1 MTFYV
6 TYLRDV
12 IGNNYLGLD
21 IPITIIQPYLNEL
34 RDILGED
41 DYTKFTE
48 NQIKRDGG
56 HYHIT
61 VINVADYNRLSKHMG
76 VDKFVNSLDPILK
89 YPIDDLKLLGV
100 GRAQKNENT
109 AFFIVC
115 DSAKLEAIRTRFE
128 LGEQDFHITLGFNFK
143 DVFGI
148 RKNELFKKEGK
159 FIQLLRTEFYKNGNW
174 NFIKNISNYELD
186 PKAEV
191 IPVKLTDT
199 YLKVKCEGYY
209 LDIGYQEEGESLR
222 IYTKYS
228 VDEDLPRLSETEIS
242 RILKTK

>member
-1 MTFYV
+1 MTFYI
-6 TYLRDV
+6 THLKDV
-12 IGNNYLGLD
+12 LGNNYLGLD
-21 IPITIIQPYLNEL
+21 IPVSVVQPHLNEL

-41 DYTKFTE
+41 DYVKFTE

-76 VDKFVNSLDPILK
+76 IDKFVNSLDPILK

-115 DSAKLEAIRTRFE
+115 DSAKLESIRTRYE
-128 LGEQDFHITLGFNFK
+128 LQKQDFHVTLGFNFR
-143 DVFGI
+143 DVFGVT
-148 RKNELFKKEGK
+148 KNELFKKEGK
-159 FIQLLRTEFYKNGNW
+159 FIQLLRTEFYKKENW
-174 NFIKNISNYELD
+174 NFIKEISNYDLD
-186 PKAEV
+186 PKAEI

-209 LDIGYQEEGESLR
+209 LDIGYQEDGDCLR

>member
-1 MTFYV
+1 MIFYI
-6 TYLRDV
+6 THLKDL

-21 IPITIIQPYLNEL
+21 IPVSVVQPYLNEL
-34 RDILGED
+34 RDILGEE

-61 VINVADYNRLSKHMG
+61 VINVADYNRLSKNMG
-76 VDKFVNSLDPILK
+76 IDKFINSLDPILK

-143 DVFGI
+143 DVFGVS
-148 RKNELFKKEGK
+148 KKELFKKEGK
-159 FIQLLRTEFYKNGNW
+159 FIQLLRTEFYKNENW

-186 PKAEV
+186 PKAEI

>member
-41 DYTKFTE
+41 DYVKFTE
-48 NQIKRDGG
+48 IQIKRDGG

-76 VDKFVNSLDPILK
+76 IDKFVNSLDPILK

-115 DSAKLEAIRTRFE
+115 DSAKLEAIRNRFE
-128 LGEQDFHITLGFNFK
+128 LEKHDFHITLGFNWK

-159 FIQLLRTEFYKNGNW
+159 FIQLLRTEFYKNENW
-174 NFIKNISNYELD
+174 NFIKNISNYDLD

>member
-61 VINVADYNRLSKHMG
+61 VINVIDFNKLSNNI
-76 VDKFVNSLDPILK
+76 DKFVNSLDPILK

-143 DVFGI
+143 DVFGVS
-148 RKNELFKKEGK
+148 KKELFKKEGK
-159 FIQLLRTEFYKNGNW
+159 FIQLLRTEFYKNENW
-174 NFIKNISNYELD
+174 NFIKNISNYDLD

-228 VDEDLPRLSETEIS
+228 VDEDLPRLPQTEINK
-242 RILKTK
+242 ILNMK

>member
-1 MTFYV
+1 MIFYI
-6 TYLRDV
+6 THLKDV
-12 IGNNYLGLD
+12 LGNNYLGLD
-21 IPITIIQPYLNEL
+21 IPVSVVQPHLNEL

-41 DYTKFTE
+41 DYVKFTE

-76 VDKFVNSLDPILK
+76 IDKFVNSLDPILK

-115 DSAKLEAIRTRFE
+115 DSAKLEAIRNRYE
-128 LGEQDFHITLGFNFK
+128 LQKQDFHVTLGFNFR
-143 DVFGI
+143 DVFGV

-159 FIQLLRTEFYKNGNW
+159 FIQLLRTEFYKKENW
-174 NFIKNISNYELD
+174 NFIKEISNYELD
-186 PKAEV
+186 PKAEI

-209 LDIGYQEEGESLR
+209 LDIGYQEDGDCLR

-228 VDEDLPRLSETEIS
+228 IDEDLPRLSETEIS

>member
-1 MTFYV
+1 MIFYI
-6 TYLRDV
+6 THLKDV

-143 DVFGI
+143 DVFGVS
-148 RKNELFKKEGK
+148 KKELFKKEGK
-159 FIQLLRTEFYKNGNW
+159 FIQLLRTEFYKNENW

-186 PKAEV
+186 PKAEI
-191 IPVKLTDT
+191 IPIKLTDT

-228 VDEDLPRLSETEIS
+228 VDEDLPRLPQTEINK
-242 RILKTK
+242 ILNMK

>member
-1 MTFYV
+1 MIFYI
-6 TYLRDV
+6 THLKDV

-61 VINVADYNRLSKHMG
+61 VINVDDYNRLSKHMG

-143 DVFGI
+143 DVFGVS
-148 RKNELFKKEGK
+148 KKELFKKEGK
-159 FIQLLRTEFYKNGNW
+159 FIQLLRTEFYKNENW

-228 VDEDLPRLSETEIS
+228 VDEDLPRLPQTEINK
-242 RILKTK
+242 ILNMK

>member
-21 IPITIIQPYLNEL
+21 IPVSVVQPYLNEL

-61 VINVADYNRLSKHMG
+61 VINVADYNRLSKNMG
-76 VDKFVNSLDPILK
+76 IDKFINSLDPILK

-115 DSAKLEAIRTRFE
+115 DSAKLEAIRNRFE
-128 LGEQDFHITLGFNFK
+128 LEKHDFHITLGFNWK

-159 FIQLLRTEFYKNGNW
+159 FIQLLRTEFYKN
-174 NFIKNISNYELD
+174 
-186 PKAEV
+186 
-191 IPVKLTDT
+191 
-199 YLKVKCEGYY
+199 
-209 LDIGYQEEGESLR
+209 
-222 IYTKYS
+222 
-228 VDEDLPRLSETEIS
+228 
-242 RILKTK
+242 

>member
-6 TYLRDV
+6 THLRDV

-21 IPITIIQPYLNEL
+21 IPVSVVQPHLNEL

-41 DYTKFTE
+41 DYDKFTE

-76 VDKFVNSLDPILK
+76 IDKFVNSLDPILK

-115 DSAKLEAIRTRFE
+115 DSAKLEAIRNRYD
-128 LGEQDFHITLGFNFK
+128 LQKQDFHVTLGFNFR
-143 DVFGI
+143 DVFGVP
-148 RKNELFKKEGK
+148 KNELFKKEGK
-159 FIQLLRTEFYKNGNW
+159 FIQLLRTEFYKKENW
-174 NFIKNISNYELD
+174 NFIKNISNYDLD
-186 PKAEV
+186 PKAEI

-209 LDIGYQEEGESLR
+209 LDIGYQEDGDCLR

-228 VDEDLPRLSETEIS
+228 IDEDLPRLSENEIS

>member
-1 MTFYV
+1 MVYYV
-6 TYLRDV
+6 NYLKDV
-12 IGNNYLGLD
+12 LGNNYLGLD
-21 IPITIIQPYLNEL
+21 IPKHVVEPFLNEL

-48 NQIKRDGG
+48 NQIRRDGG

-61 VINVADYNRLSKHMG
+61 VINVAHYNHLSKNMG
-76 VDKFVNSLDPILK
+76 IDKFVNSLDPILK

-128 LGEQDFHITLGFNFK
+128 LGEQDFHVTLGFNFK
-143 DVFGI
+143 DVFGVS
-148 RKNELFKKEGK
+148 KKELFKKEGK
-159 FIQLLRTEFYKNGNW
+159 FIQLLRTEFYKNENW

-186 PKAEV
+186 PKAEI
-191 IPVKLTDT
+191 IPIKLTDT

-228 VDEDLPRLSETEIS
+228 VDEDLPRLPQTEINK
-242 RILKTK
+242 ILNIK

>member
-61 VINVADYNRLSKHMG
+61 VINVDDYNRLSKHMG

-115 DSAKLEAIRTRFE
+115 DSAKLEAIRNRFE
-128 LGEQDFHITLGFNFK
+128 LEKHDFHITLGFNWK

-159 FIQLLRTEFYKNGNW
+159 FIQLLRTEFYKNENW
-174 NFIKNISNYELD
+174 NFIKNISNYDLD
-186 PKAEV
+186 PKAEI

-199 YLKVKCEGYY
+199 YLKVKCDGFY

-222 IYTKYS
+222 IYTNYS
-228 VDEDLPRLSETEIS
+228 IDEDLPRLSETEIA
-242 RILKTK
+242 RIINKK

>member
-1 MTFYV
+1 MTFYI
-6 TYLRDV
+6 THLKD
-12 IGNNYLGLD
+12 ILGNNYLGLD
-21 IPITIIQPYLNEL
+21 IPVSVVQPHLNEL

-61 VINVADYNRLSKHMG
+61 VINVMDYNRLSKQMG
-76 VDKFVNSLDPILK
+76 IDKFVNSLDPIFK
-89 YPIDDLKLLGV
+89 YPIDDLRMLGV

-115 DSAKLEAIRTRFE
+115 DSAKLEAIRTRYE
-128 LGEQDFHITLGFNFK
+128 LQKQDFHVTLGFNWK

-159 FIQLLRTEFYKNGNW
+159 FIQLLRTEFYKNENW

-186 PKAEV
+186 PKAEI
-191 IPVKLTDT
+191 IPIKLTDT

-228 VDEDLPRLSETEIS
+228 IDEDLPRLSETEIS

>member
-1 MTFYV
+1 MIFYI
-6 TYLRDV
+6 THLKDV

-109 AFFIVC
+109 SFFIVC

-143 DVFGI
+143 DVFGVS
-148 RKNELFKKEGK
+148 KKELFKKEGK
-159 FIQLLRTEFYKNGNW
+159 FIQLLRTEFYKNENW

-186 PKAEV
+186 PKAEI
-191 IPVKLTDT
+191 IPIKLTDT

>member
-1 MTFYV
+1 MILYITH
-6 TYLRDV
+6 LKD
-12 IGNNYLGLD
+12 ILQNNYLGIK
-21 IPITIIQPYLNEL
+21 IPVTMIQPYLNEL
-34 RDILGED
+34 KEILGED
-41 DYTKFTE
+41 DYVKFTE

-61 VINVADYNRLSKHMG
+61 VINVADYNRLSKRMG
-76 VDKFVNSLDPILK
+76 IDRFVNSLDPIFK
-89 YPIDDLKLLGV
+89 YPIDDLRMLGV

-109 AFFIVC
+109 AFYVVC
-115 DSAKLEAIRTRFE
+115 NSGKLDAVRGRFE

-143 DVFGI
+143 DVFGVS
-148 RKNELFKKEGK
+148 KKELFKKEGK
-159 FIQLLRTEFYKNGNW
+159 FIQLLRTEFYKNENW
-174 NFIKNISNYELD
+174 NFIRNISNYELD
-186 PKAEV
+186 PKAEI
-191 IPVKLTDT
+191 IPIKLTDT

>member
-1 MTFYV
+1 MVYYV
-6 TYLRDV
+6 NYLKDV
-12 IGNNYLGLD
+12 LGNNYLGLD
-21 IPITIIQPYLNEL
+21 IPITTIQPYLNEL

-41 DYTKFTE
+41 DYAKFTE

-61 VINVADYNRLSKHMG
+61 AINVADFNKLSNNI
-76 VDKFVNSLDPILK
+76 DKFVNSLDPILK

-115 DSAKLEAIRTRFE
+115 DSAKLEAIRNRYE
-128 LGEQDFHITLGFNFK
+128 LQKQDFHVTLGFNFK
-143 DVFGI
+143 DVFGVS
-148 RKNELFKKEGK
+148 KKELFKKEGK
-159 FIQLLRTEFYKNGNW
+159 FIQLLRTEFYKNENW
-174 NFIKNISNYELD
+174 NFIKNISNYDLD
-186 PKAEV
+186 PKVEI

-199 YLKVKCEGYY
+199 YLKVKCDGYY

-228 VDEDLPRLSETEIS
+228 VDEDLPRLSETEIA
-242 RILKTK
+242 RIINKK

>member
-6 TYLRDV
+6 THLRDV

-21 IPITIIQPYLNEL
+21 IPVSVVQPHLNEL

-41 DYTKFTE
+41 DYVKFTE

-76 VDKFVNSLDPILK
+76 IDKFVNSLDPILK

-115 DSAKLEAIRTRFE
+115 DSAKLEAIRNRYD
-128 LGEQDFHITLGFNFK
+128 LQKQDFHVTLGFNFR
-143 DVFGI
+143 DVFGVP
-148 RKNELFKKEGK
+148 KNELFKKEGK
-159 FIQLLRTEFYKNGNW
+159 FIQLLRTEFYKKENW
-174 NFIKNISNYELD
+174 NFIKEISNYDLD
-186 PKAEV
+186 PKVEI

-209 LDIGYQEEGESLR
+209 LDIGYQEDGDCLR

-228 VDEDLPRLSETEIS
+228 IDEDLPRLSETEIS

>member
-1 MTFYV
+1 MVYYV
-6 TYLRDV
+6 NYLKDV
-12 IGNNYLGLD
+12 LGNNYLGLD
-21 IPITIIQPYLNEL
+21 IPKHVVEPFLNEL

-61 VINVADYNRLSKHMG
+61 VINVIDFNKLSNNI
-76 VDKFVNSLDPILK
+76 DKFVNSLDPILK

-115 DSAKLEAIRTRFE
+115 DSAKLEAIRNRFE
-128 LGEQDFHITLGFNFK
+128 LEKHDFHITLGFNWK

-186 PKAEV
+186 PKAEI

-199 YLKVKCEGYY
+199 YLKVKCDGYY

>member
-1 MTFYV
+1 MIYYV
-6 TYLRDV
+6 NYLKDV
-12 IGNNYLGLD
+12 LGNNYLGLD
-21 IPITIIQPYLNEL
+21 IPKHVVEPFLNEL

-48 NQIKRDGG
+48 NQIRRDGG

-61 VINVADYNRLSKHMG
+61 VINVADYNRLSKNMG
-76 VDKFVNSLDPILK
+76 IDKFINSLDPILK

-143 DVFGI
+143 DVFGVS
-148 RKNELFKKEGK
+148 KKELFKKEGK
-159 FIQLLRTEFYKNGNW
+159 FIQLLRTEFYKNENW

-186 PKAEV
+186 PKAEI
-191 IPVKLTDT
+191 IPIKLTDT

-228 VDEDLPRLSETEIS
+228 VDEDLPRLPQTEINK
-242 RILKTK
+242 ILNIK

>member
-1 MTFYV
+1 MTFYI
-6 TYLRDV
+6 THLKDV
-12 IGNNYLGLD
+12 LGNNYLGLD

-41 DYTKFTE
+41 DYVKFTE

-76 VDKFVNSLDPILK
+76 IDKFVNSLDPILK

-115 DSAKLEAIRTRFE
+115 DSAKLEAIRNRYE
-128 LGEQDFHITLGFNFK
+128 LQKQDFHVTLGFNFR
-143 DVFGI
+143 DVFGVP
-148 RKNELFKKEGK
+148 KNELFKKEGK
-159 FIQLLRTEFYKNGNW
+159 FIQLLRTEFYKNENW
-174 NFIKNISNYELD
+174 NFIKNISNYDLD
-186 PKAEV
+186 PKAEI

-199 YLKVKCEGYY
+199 YLKVKCDGFY

-222 IYTKYS
+222 IYTNYS
-228 VDEDLPRLSETEIS
+228 IDEDLPRLSETEIA
-242 RILKTK
+242 RIINKK

>member
-1 MTFYV
+1 MVYYV
-6 TYLRDV
+6 NYLKDV
-12 IGNNYLGLD
+12 LGNNYLGLD
-21 IPITIIQPYLNEL
+21 IPKHVVEPFLNEL

-61 VINVADYNRLSKHMG
+61 VINVIDFNKLSNNI
-76 VDKFVNSLDPILK
+76 DKFVNSLDPILK

-115 DSAKLEAIRTRFE
+115 DSAKLEAIRNRFE
-128 LGEQDFHITLGFNFK
+128 LEKHDFHITLGFNWK

-186 PKAEV
+186 PKAEI

-199 YLKVKCEGYY
+199 YLKVKCYGYY